1 MSKPFQK
8 PPLSPQE
15 KERLANSIIDNARAT
30 PNKNEKEKKEVIFLR
45 IPKTLHDDL
54 ERIYK
59 LTGYKKNI
67 FCLHAIIEATK
78 EKLKQI
84 ERDAS

>member
-1 MSKPFQK
+1 MSKFQK
-8 PPLSPQE
+8 PPLSTQE
-15 KERLANSIIDNARAT
+15 KERLANNIIENARAM
-30 PNKNEKEKKEVIFLR
+30 PEKRGVKKEVIFLR
-45 IPKTLHDDL
+45 IPQTLHDDL
-54 ERIYK
+54 ERIST

-84 ERDAS
+84 ERDG